1 MRVLAIDPGYERLG
15 IAVVEKKERK
25 EVLLYSDCF
34 RTNPKDVFEE
44 RLLQIG
50 TEVERIIKEYG
61 PDALATEQL
70 YFNTNQKTVMYVAE
84 VIGVINYISRKN
96 NLMLFDYSPLQ
107 VKNAVS
113 GYGRSTKEQVAKMVP
128 QLIEIRKEIKFDDE
142 YDAIAIGL
150 TCLASER
157 DTVPLKMK

>member
-15 IAVVEKKERK
+15 IAVVEKGERGKEI
-25 EVLLYSDCF
+25 LLYSDCF
-34 RTNPKDVFEE
+34 RTNSKDVFEE
-44 RLLQIG
+44 RLFQIG
-50 TEVERIIKEYG
+50 TEVGRVINEYN
-61 PDALATEQL
+61 PNVLATEQL

-84 VIGVINYISRKN
+84 VIGVITYLSKKN
-96 NLMLFDYSPLQ
+96 SLSLFSYSPLQ
-107 VKNAVS
+107 IKNAVS

-128 QLIEIRKEIKFDDE
+128 RLIEIHKEIHLDDE

-157 DTVPLKMK
+157 SV